1 MASIASSLAGPA
13 LEGGDVRITG
23 ASDRLLALKKA
34 RLAGGAT
41 SNAKVEEAA
50 QDFEAQF
57 LSQMLENMYSTVEV
71 NPDFGGGQ
79 GEEIYRSL
87 LVNEYGKLIART
99 GGIGVAD
106 HVKKELLRL
115 QEKH

>member
-1 MASIASSLAGPA
+1 MAMASIASIAA
-13 LEGGDVRITG
+13 LEGGDVRISS
-23 ASDRLLALKKA
+23 ASDRLEALKKA
-34 RLAGGAT
+34 RLAGGAASKT
-41 SNAKVEEAA
+41 KLEEAA

-57 LSQMLENMYSTVEV
+57 LSQMLENMFSTVEV

-79 GEEIYRSL
+79 GEEVYRSL
-87 LVNEYGKLIART
+87 LINEYGKIIART

-115 QEKH
+115 QEAR